1 MNISSAVVKVPPQ
14 YLNDVIDALKNS
26 GLCDVHFHDDKG
38 RIIITVEAESVSEEM
53 EKFDKISKI
62 EHVLSVDL
70 VYAYNEE
77 DLIDAINE
85 YHRLEDE
92 YVPDSLKD
100 A

>member
-14 YLNDVIDALKNS
+14 YLNEVIEALRNS
-26 GLCDVHFHDDKG
+26 GLCDVHFNDDKG
-38 RIIITVEAESVSEEM
+38 RIIITVEGNNVADEM
-53 EKFDKISKI
+53 DKFDRISKI
-62 EHVLSVDL
+62 PHVLSVDL